1 MITEKSI
8 NESLSDVLL
17 PGLQRDISSMGLIQ
31 AVELAGNKVKVTL
44 ASSALDDKSAELGQR
59 EIHERNKGIG

>member
-8 NESLSDVLL
+8 KESLADVLL
-17 PGLQRDISSMGLIQ
+17 PGLQRDISSMGLVQ

-44 ASSALDDKSAELGQR
+44 ASSALTRMRRAGSK
-59 EIHERNKGIG
+59 RNPRT